1 MSKKLIELV
10 RQMRHAQK
18 EFARTRIAG
27 WSYEIQRLG
36 KEIDEILEKL

>member
-1 MSKKLIELV
+1 MNERLLELV
-10 RQMRHAQK
+10 KNMRHAQK

-36 KEIDEILEKL
+36 KEIDKILEKQ